1 MMQFELKPSTWPREL
16 NDLLTHREQILPA
29 CEIVDSDTSFTVSLD
44 VPGLKKEDLE
54 LELKDHHL
62 FITGTRKAPERN
74 EKEKVLRQE
83 RRFGKF
89 NRTFSLPDGIDE
101 QNVTA
106 NFNDGVLEIKLPKL
120 AVVGRKI
127 AIN

>member
-16 NDLLTHREQILPA
+16 NDLLTQREQILPA
-29 CEIVDSDTSFTVSLD
+29 CEIVDSDTSFTVSMD

-62 FITGTRKAPERN
+62 FVTGTRKVPARA

-89 NRTFSLPDGIDE
+89 NRAFSLPDGIDE

-106 NFNDGVLEIKLPKL
+106 TFSEGVLEIKLPKL

-127 AIN
+127 SIN